1 MLKHIIITNILKIV
15 LFFLFN
21 LNICFNDENIYTSIT
36 LAVLIINKNQADIL
50 TFSKESSIVNNL
62 ILLRVE

>member
-1 MLKHIIITNILKIV
+1 MLKHIIITSILKIV
-15 LFFLFN
+15 LFFLFI